1 MKRVTPQQQVWKHLR
16 TDDQRSF
23 FAKQLRH
30 LKPRTQEDLCYGIL
44 AYIRWGVTRPYDD
57 RFVNTIYQSLVIY
70 IMAERHLGKL

>member
-1 MKRVTPQQQVWKHLR
+1 MKRITPQQQVWKHLR

-44 AYIRWGVTRPYDD
+44 ASLRWGVTRPYDD
-57 RFVNTIYQSLVIY
+57 SFVDSIYQSIVIY
-70 IMAERHLGKL
+70 IAAQRQFGML